1 MCRCCPSGI
10 ASGTTPTAAHTA
22 VLRYAPKSQQS
33 NPPDC
38 VPLVE
43 GCGSSSLSEE
53 RRSQKRDA
61 SSPEVFTR
69 SAPIREAA
77 FQPAELAGDG
87 DQWSPLAWTGLP
99 QVDSWASVVRQP
111 TLYTLLKRSSTLT
124 PCSEERKILAA
135 FIVSTLLQEFPPC
148 RGQNN

>member
-33 NPPDC
+33 NPLDC

-43 GCGSSSLSEE
+43 GCGISTLSEE

-61 SSPEVFTR
+61 ASPEVFTR
-69 SAPIREAA
+69 SASISRSSISASRTRWRW
-77 FQPAELAGDG
+77 G
-87 DQWSPLAWTGLP
+87 
-99 QVDSWASVVRQP
+99 SVVAFSLDRA
-111 TLYTLLKRSSTLT
+111 SS
-124 PCSEERKILAA
+124 S
-135 FIVSTLLQEFPPC
+135 
-148 RGQNN
+148 

>member
-1 MCRCCPSGI
+1 MCPSRDRQPGSTLTGEKDKLYPRPRGGEQWELRTCRCCPSGI

-43 GCGSSSLSEE
+43 VCGSSSLSEE

-61 SSPEVFTR
+61 SLPEVFTR
-69 SAPIREAA
+69 SASISRSRISASTTRCRWE
-77 FQPAELAGDG
+77 
-87 DQWSPLAWTGLP
+87 
-99 QVDSWASVVRQP
+99 SVVVFS
-111 TLYTLLKRSSTLT
+111 LDKASL
-124 PCSEERKILAA
+124 
-135 FIVSTLLQEFPPC
+135 
-148 RGQNN
+148 N

>member
-61 SSPEVFTR
+61 ASPEVFTR
-69 SAPIREAA
+69 SASKQKPH
-77 FQPAELAGDG
+77 FSQ
-87 DQWSPLAWTGLP
+87 
-99 QVDSWASVVRQP
+99 
-111 TLYTLLKRSSTLT
+111 
-124 PCSEERKILAA
+124 
-135 FIVSTLLQEFPPC
+135 
-148 RGQNN
+148 QNSLEVGISGRL